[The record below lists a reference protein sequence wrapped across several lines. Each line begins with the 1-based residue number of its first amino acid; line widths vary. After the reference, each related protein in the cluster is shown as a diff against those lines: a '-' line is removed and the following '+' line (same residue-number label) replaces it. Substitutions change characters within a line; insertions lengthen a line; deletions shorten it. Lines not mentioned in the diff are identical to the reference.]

1 MSNPILDPNLPADHA
16 PIVSGELR
24 NQFQAIHNSLDDLNT
39 RLCTVGP
46 LGLSVSDPPTQ
57 ADVQAI
63 LDKLNELI
71 NTLTG

>member
-46 LGLSVSDPPTQ
+46 LGGSGRLRPAHPGRGAGDP
-57 ADVQAI
+57 
-63 LDKLNELI
+63 
-71 NTLTG
+71 